1 MDNKKS
7 QLQAIFRLKS
17 GATKSSEHQQPE
29 EARRFFSAALEQS
42 FAGIAISDLEGNLL
56 FVNKAFASM
65 HGYTSEE
72 LVGRHLSIFHNAE
85 QLPAVEAANRHI
97 QEIDEFSGEIWHVRR
112 NGTVFPGLMHNSLLR
127 DEAGN
132 PAGMVG
138 TLRDITERKHA
149 EEVLRRSEKKFKD
162 LIEITT
168 DWVWEVDAQGV
179 YTYASPKVK
188 ALLGYEVAEVLGK
201 TPFDLMPEEEAD
213 KILKFFNE
221 KVINKEPFYGLKN
234 VNRHK
239 DGHLVV
245 LETNGIPIFDEKGE
259 LTGYRGIDRDIT
271 ERAQVEEILRENEKK
286 YLDLYQNAP
295 DGYHSI
301 GPDGTLLEVNDTW
314 LRMLGYERDEVLGKM
329 NFTELLTDD
338 GLKIFR
344 DTFSECKRKGS
355 VENIEY
361 ELKRKDD
368 KSFPALINATAIYD
382 EEGNFLKSRSVARD
396 NSAKKD
402 YEKKLLRAAVEW
414 RVTFDSM
421 PYGVMLLDKEFNIIK
436 TNEYIS
442 KLTGIPITEL
452 INKKC
457 YEVIHGKDRPMEGCP
472 LLKIGNAHSAEAVE
486 FYETKFDKYFMGY
499 VKPLLD
505 KKVLTKK
512 YMISLI
518 DITEIKNKEKKLVE
532 SRDAFLNMLRDIDFS
547 YKELRGLYEGLIHS
561 FVSAIDAKSPWTKG
575 HSERVTNYAMAIAKE
590 MGIKEKDIETLK
602 TAALFH
608 DIGKIG
614 TYNVILDKPGKL
626 TDEEFDLVRM
636 HPAKGEE
643 ILKPIKQLGK
653 ILPIIRHH
661 HERVDGKGYPD
672 GLKGEEI
679 PFCARILHVADSFDS
694 MTADRPYRPA
704 PGIEYAI
711 SELKKCSGTQF
722 DPKVVEAFLK
732 VLEKS

>member
-7 QLQAIFRLKS
+7 QLQAIFRLIS
-17 GATKSSEHQQPE
+17 GATKNSEHQQSE
-29 EARRFFSAALEQS
+29 EARRLFSAALEQS
-42 FAGIAISDLEGNLL
+42 S
-56 FVNKAFASM
+56 
-65 HGYTSEE
+65 
-72 LVGRHLSIFHNAE
+72 
-85 QLPAVEAANRHI
+85 
-97 QEIDEFSGEIWHVRR
+97 
-112 NGTVFPGLMHNSLLR
+112 
-127 DEAGN
+127 
-132 PAGMVG
+132 
-138 TLRDITERKHA
+138 A

-259 LTGYRGIDRDIT
+259 LTGYRGINRDIT
-271 ERAQVEEILRENEKK
+271 ERAQMEEVLRENEKK

-301 GPDGTLLEVNDTW
+301 GPDGTLLEVNGTW

-329 NFTELLTDD
+329 NFSELLTDD
-338 GLKIFR
+338 GLKIFW

-361 ELKRKDD
+361 ELKRKDG
-368 KSFPALINATAIYD
+368 KLFPALINATAIYD

-402 YEKKLLRAAVEW
+402 YEKKLLRAAAEW
-414 RVTFDSM
+414 RATFDSM
-421 PYGVMLLDKEFNIIK
+421 PYGVMIIDSEFNIIK
-436 TNEYIS
+436 TNEYTS

-457 YEVIHGKDRPMEGCP
+457 YEVIHGKDRVIEGCP
-472 LLKIGNAHSAEAVE
+472 LLKIGNAHSTEAVE
-486 FYETKFDKYFMGY
+486 FYETKFNKYFMGY
-499 VKPLLD
+499 IKPLLD
-505 KKVLTKK
+505 KEVLTKK

-518 DITEIKNKEKKLVE
+518 DITEIKNKEKKLAE
-532 SRDAFLNMLRDIDFS
+532 SRDAFLNMLKDLDFS
-547 YKELRGLYEGLIHS
+547 YKELRELYQGLIHS

-575 HSERVTNYAMAIAKE
+575 HSERVTNYAIAIAKE
-590 MGIKEKDIETLK
+590 MGIKEKDTETLR
-602 TAALFH
+602 TAALLH
-608 DIGKIG
+608 DIGKLG
-614 TYNVILDKPGKL
+614 TYDVILDKPGRL
-626 TDEEFDLVRM
+626 THEEFELVKM
-636 HPAKGEE
+636 HPGKGAE
-643 ILKPIKQLGK
+643 ILKPVAQLGK
-653 ILPIIRHH
+653 ILPLIKHH
-661 HERVDGKGYPD
+661 HETIDGKGYPD

-679 PFCARILHVADSFDS
+679 PLCARILHVADSYDS
-694 MTADRPYRPA
+694 MTADRPYRPD

-711 SELKKCSGTQF
+711 SELKKYSGTQF

-732 VLEKS
+732 VLGRPQE